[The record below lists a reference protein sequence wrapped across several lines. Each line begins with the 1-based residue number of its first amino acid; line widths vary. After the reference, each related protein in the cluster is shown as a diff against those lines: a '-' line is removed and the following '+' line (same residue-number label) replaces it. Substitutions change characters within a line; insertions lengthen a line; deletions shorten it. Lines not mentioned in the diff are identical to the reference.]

1 MTKRLSK
8 TQQQDSLREMI
19 ALARFLTSNFWKR
32 STSMST
38 RKFLK
43 CVRILLSL
51 SVYFHTIAVRMGISQ
66 VRND

>member
-8 TQQQDSLREMI
+8 TQQQYILREMR
-19 ALARFLTSNFWKR
+19 ALARFL
-32 STSMST
+32 T

-43 CVRILLSL
+43 CVRMLLSL
-51 SVYFHTIAVRMGISQ
+51 SVCFHTIAVRMGISQ